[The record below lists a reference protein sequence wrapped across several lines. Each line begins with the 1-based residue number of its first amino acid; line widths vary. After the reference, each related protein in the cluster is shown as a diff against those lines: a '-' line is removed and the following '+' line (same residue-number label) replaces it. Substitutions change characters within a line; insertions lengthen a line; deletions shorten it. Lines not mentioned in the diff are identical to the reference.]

1 MSTQEGS
8 IRRSANDRFKDR
20 SSAVVAGALMLAV
33 VAHAA
38 AFELFPTLSAADL
51 STTRSDISV
60 IDLPPETRIPPPP
73 ERIARPATP
82 RVGSVEV
89 DEDLTIAPTT
99 FESNPASELGP
110 PPPTAPEASDRPT
123 FIPYDVAP
131 RLLNKDEV
139 IAALGQNYPRALQNT
154 GIAGRVVVWVFID
167 QQGVVV
173 RSHVQ
178 TSSGYPAL
186 DAAAQRVAAVMRFSP
201 ARNRDLPT
209 AVWISQPINFEIVNG
224 RGGG

>member
-8 IRRSANDRFKDR
+8 IRRSANDRFKDK
-20 SSAVVAGALMLAV
+20 SSAVVATALVLAV

-51 STTRSDISV
+51 TTTRSGIAV
-60 IDLPPETRIPPPP
+60 IDLPPETDIPPPP

-82 RVGSVEV
+82 RVGTVEM

-110 PPPTAPEASDRPT
+110 PPPTVSDASDRPT

-131 RLLNKDEV
+131 RLINKREV
-139 IAALGQNYPRALQNT
+139 VVALAQNYPRALQNV
-154 GIAGRVVVWVFID
+154 GIAGRVELWVFID
-167 QQGVVV
+167 QQGIVVK
-173 RSHVQ
+173 SHVEA
-178 TSSGYPAL
+178 SSGYPAL
-186 DAAAQRVAAVMRFSP
+186 DAAAQRVASVMRFSP

-209 AVWISQPINFEIVNG
+209 AVWISQPINFEMVDT